1 MGSPAQRLEDA
12 CAPDHFDINKLQF
25 VTLLGEFYSFFL
37 PFIIR
42 SSAIL
47 INKTLYYRLSCS
59 VQSRVGSVSHRW
71 PVRTARCHWS
81 AVYSVPAQAEPQST
95 DSSAQQQS
103 FRVGSRTGSHCSCHA
118 STATTPSPQ
127 SSEFPEC
134 KFFGTIGAALVEG
147 ANAWCGGPQS
157 QRHGGTRAAG
167 IVPEAGG
174 ESKERHTDSAGR
186 QWLCGEL

>member
-1 MGSPAQRLEDA
+1 MCMVFYRRDTHVAEIQMGSPAQRLEDA

-37 PFIIR
+37 TFIIH
-42 SSAIL
+42 SSILWSFIL
-47 INKTLYYRLSCS
+47 INKTLYYPRLPSI
-59 VQSRVGSVSHRW
+59 QSRVGSVSHRW

-103 FRVGSRTGSHCSCHA
+103 FRVGSWNGSHCSCHA

-147 ANAWCGGPQS
+147 ANAWCRGPQS
-157 QRHGGTRAAG
+157 
-167 IVPEAGG
+167 
-174 ESKERHTDSAGR
+174 
-186 QWLCGEL
+186 